1 MKIPEGKTQ
10 EEVQDIILTLSKKL
24 APNFKFGYLTAE
36 DMIQQACLIGCK
48 SLQKALENGS
58 YDKERPLE
66 NFLFT
71 SIRNGLVNFKRD
83 NYKRTDTPCKLC
95 YQRNQGDTHHED
107 RRYCE
112 KYKVWDARNI
122 KKQNILMPFD
132 ISGISDEEEKNTR
145 TESSVYQDVERN
157 ELIEIIDRNLPVE
170 DRAAYLRMREGVSVP
185 KNRREEIINKIR
197 GIINESTSA
206 T

>member
-1 MKIPEGKTQ
+1 
-10 EEVQDIILTLSKKL
+10 
-24 APNFKFGYLTAE
+24 
-36 DMIQQACLIGCK
+36 
-48 SLQKALENGS
+48 
-58 YDKERPLE
+58 
-66 NFLFT
+66 
-71 SIRNGLVNFKRD
+71 
-83 NYKRTDTPCKLC
+83 
-95 YQRNQGDTHHED
+95 
-107 RRYCE
+107 
-112 KYKVWDARNI
+112 
-122 KKQNILMPFD
+122 MPFD